1 MWAYPHIWY
10 SFLSAERQLDFS
22 SWNLCRIPTFG
33 TPIPCCPVGI
43 LGEFWASERCSGS
56 GKRAGRE
63 SPNHIIL
70 QSTQTYLNVKITV
83 QSIVVRTEQLFADKV
98 GEDSSCASLANT
110 KELIYIFREE
120 WSVREMA
127 AGCLLH
133 TTCSGKQLT
142 SDEGENTE
150 FSSC

>member
-1 MWAYPHIWY
+1 MWEYPHIWY

-142 SDEGENTE
+142 SDEGENTA